1 MSRPTLAIVVTAL
14 VVASAAG
21 CARPGVERYRVAGAV
36 TCAGKPVV
44 GGEVLFTPDGRGG
57 NRGPQGVAT
66 IRKGRFDT
74 IGSRA
79 PGVGGGA
86 TIVRVVGAIDPDGRR
101 LVRHEFTVDLPRCD
115 HEFAIEIPA
124 AAAVDSGPEI

>member
-1 MSRPTLAIVVTAL
+1 MTHRTLAIVVTVL
-14 VVASAAG
+14 VVAIAASCG
-21 CARPGVERYRVAGAV
+21 RAGVERYRVTGAV
-36 TCAGKPVV
+36 TYAGKPIV

-57 NRGPQGVAT
+57 NRGPQGVAA
-66 IRKGRFDT
+66 IREGRFDT
-74 IGSRA
+74 SGSRA

-86 TIVRVVGAIDPDGRR
+86 TIVRVVGAIDTDGKR

-124 AAAVDSGPEI
+124 AAAVESGPEI